1 MIPRMIDES
10 TWPIE
15 ADGANRRKAKR
26 GFVMSRYMSTRE
38 AAEYLRISTRTLQ
51 RYAREGR
58 LSRIRLS
65 KQKILYIRA
74 EVEELVERNTYRV

>member
-1 MIPRMIDES
+1 
-10 TWPIE
+10 
-15 ADGANRRKAKR
+15 
-26 GFVMSRYMSTRE
+26 MSRYMSTRE

-65 KQKILYIRA
+65 SQKILYIRA
-74 EVEELVERNTYRV
+74 EVEELVERNTYRI

>member
-1 MIPRMIDES
+1 M
-10 TWPIE
+10 
-15 ADGANRRKAKR
+15 A
-26 GFVMSRYMSTRE
+26 SRYMSTRE

-58 LSRIRLS
+58 LSRIRFS

-74 EVEELVERNTYRV
+74 EVEELVERNTYCI

>member
-15 ADGANRRKAKR
+15 ADGANCRKTKR

-74 EVEELVERNTYRV
+74 EVEDLVERNTYRI

>member
-1 MIPRMIDES
+1 M
-10 TWPIE
+10 
-15 ADGANRRKAKR
+15 
-26 GFVMSRYMSTRE
+26 VSRYMSTRE

-65 KQKILYIRA
+65 EQKILYIRA
-74 EVEELVERNTYRV
+74 EVEELVERNTYRI